1 MIGEHEPTLRTR
13 RRQTAGDVLRSELLM
28 AWTLG
33 SQRLLWTA
41 ALLGGL
47 VGTGTALVF
56 VEVLAAVGGAA
67 ASEVDA
73 LVGRA
78 SVSGAATV
86 ALLLGLSSIHL
97 SAGQRSTGR
106 QRLTHQMVPA
116 TSRTFVARVV
126 VAGGIAA
133 GVAVAAF
140 LTGAILVAGVC
151 ALTGRTADALG
162 AHGLAIVACT
172 TAGVTLTVVL
182 AAAIGLVARHGVVGA
197 TAFLGIMVI
206 GPAALGTVG
215 ATASL
220 EALSWAA
227 TALPAG
233 RLGAVVE
240 SAAVG
245 DAEGA
250 LLALAALLAWA
261 AAALGLAYAV
271 WRAEGAARPG
281 RGQATPG
288 RAR

>member
-1 MIGEHEPTLRTR
+1 M
-13 RRQTAGDVLRSELLM
+13 LRSELLT

-33 SQRLLWTA
+33 SQRILWIA

-67 ASEVDA
+67 ASEVDG
-73 LVGRA
+73 LISRA

-86 ALLLGLSSIHL
+86 AMLLGLSSIHL

-116 TSRTFVARVV
+116 TSRTFVARVA
-126 VAGGIAA
+126 VAGGIATC
-133 GVAVAAF
+133 VAVAAF
-140 LTGAILVAGVC
+140 LTGAILVVGVC
-151 ALTGRTADALG
+151 ALTGRTADALS
-162 AHGLAIVACT
+162 ARGLGIVACT

-182 AAAIGLVARHGVVGA
+182 AAAVGLVARHGVVGA

-215 ATASL
+215 ATASV

-240 SAAVG
+240 SAAAG

-250 LLALAALLAWA
+250 LGALAALLGWA
-261 AAALGLAYAV
+261 AAALGLAYAA
-271 WRAEGAARPG
+271 WRAEGHTRTS
-281 RGQATPG
+281 RGQATQGHP
-288 RAR
+288 R